1 MAQRKQII
9 AGNWK
14 MNGTLSE
21 TANLIN
27 GLKQK
32 IISSSL
38 NREVVLCPPFT
49 SLILANELIKDT
61 PFKLGAQNVHFEA
74 KGAYTGEVSAE
85 MLKEAGCKYVIIGHS
100 ERRAYFYEDDVLIN
114 KKVKKAIATGLTV
127 ILCVGETLEEREK
140 GITNQVVQSQTGGSL
155 QNVSEKELEDVIIAY
170 EPVWAIG
177 TGKTATT
184 DQANEVHEYIRSL
197 ISKSYSPAAAE
208 RIIIQYGGS
217 VKPDNAKELLSMPH
231 IDGALVGGASLKA
244 DDFAGIVLA

>member
-1 MAQRKQII
+1 MRKQII

-32 IISSSL
+32 IKSDDL
-38 NREVVLCPPFT
+38 RRDVVLCPPFT
-49 SLILANELIKDT
+49 SLILARELIKGT

-74 KGAYTGEVSAE
+74 KGAYTGEISTE
-85 MLKEAGCKYVIIGHS
+85 MLKESGCEYVIIGHS
-100 ERRAYFYEDDVLIN
+100 ERRAYFREDDALIN
-114 KKVKKAIATGLTV
+114 KKVKKALGTGLHV
-127 ILCVGETLEEREK
+127 ILCVGETLDQREK
-140 GITNQVVQSQTGGSL
+140 GITNDVVKEQTGGSL
-155 QNVSEKELEDVIIAY
+155 QNVDERELEKIIIAY

-177 TGKTATT
+177 TGKTATP

-197 ISKSYSPAAAE
+197 ISASYSPAAAG
-208 RIIIQYGGS
+208 RQIIQYGGS
-217 VKPDNAKELLSMPH
+217 VKPENTAELLSMPH

-244 DDFAGIVLA
+244 DDFAGIVKA